1 MSTKSGRCVQWM
13 AIGFLA
19 AAAIGICTRAAEAAV
34 GNVLWTVN
42 VPAAAQC
49 GTSSGT
55 AVAIVTGG
63 KLNFPKFPSLLV
75 TSCVQVGQAKLFF
88 LDPSTNPATLVA
100 TMNTTVTP
108 TAGWESLALRSDK
121 VDLIGCGMVGGVPT
135 VHSIDFSSIAPNT
148 VTDGT
153 AIPLFT
159 VAGASCQGLV
169 WDVTSTPKTIYE
181 SSSAAAS
188 PSVLHLT
195 EAGTSS
201 TPASVPSGCVGSM
214 TGAAVGVVSAENP
227 AFSGSVLFVAC
238 PESGESASEVRQI
251 KRADGAS
258 VNSTEL
264 PFGSFP
270 LTPTPAPGDV
280 ECDPVTFG
288 LSQSWHPGIRN
299 KDVLWVK
306 DAAGTATSHK
316 VYAMELPFAAC
327 GSVPPPPTPALNACP
342 TGDLDTDGDGLPD
355 CWEDKKWWADQLPGI
370 ALDGVYILNRA
381 DTSQR
386 LTLCVESNGIGGFQD
401 IECAS
406 PTKRDIFVEI
416 DYMQYHQPNAS
427 SVSDVVAAFAGAPA
441 FAANSGKCDAGGCN
455 SEIRLHVQVDEQIP
469 HVDNTALIPCTGPL
483 ATGAVDFDAIKKGTA
498 FVPPL
503 GPVGGFGTPTERSNV
518 PLLNAKRLAYHYGL
532 FVHNQSP
539 TAPATSSSSSGCAE
553 LFGNDFMV
561 SLGSWTPPNPAI
573 AAHPGGIGS
582 RAEQAGTFMHEL
594 GHNLGLRHGGVD
606 NVNCKPHHVSV
617 MNYVYQFPNTV
628 GDRPL
633 NYSPLLGV
641 AAPLTCGFANPPG
654 SPLGLN
660 EACLNEA
667 SGIGTVYTGNIAYG
681 PLAGVPAKPTVV
693 KAGGAINWDKD
704 ASLVEPSVSRDLNA
718 MTSSIGGCPPANPTT
733 AREFLEGSDDW
744 QILQLNL
751 RASTDFA
758 DGVSLNFDPPDPSVN
773 NGTVDVTLE
782 TVLDLSLDIID
793 IKPADKNN
801 TINFNSGSTFGV
813 AIFSR
818 KSADGLSVVV
828 DATTID
834 PVSVT
839 LRGIPPGP
847 PWTLTVRRGS
857 DCKVQD
863 VNKDGAPDLVCQFT
877 WQPGPVVSPGLQRA
891 VLTGTT
897 LDGVYDF
904 LSSDTIK
911 FVQ

>member
-1 MSTKSGRCVQWM
+1 
-13 AIGFLA
+13 
-19 AAAIGICTRAAEAAV
+19 
-34 GNVLWTVN
+34 
-42 VPAAAQC
+42 VPISQ
-49 GTSSGT
+49 
-55 AVAIVTGG
+55 
-63 KLNFPKFPSLLV
+63 
-75 TSCVQVGQAKLFF
+75 
-88 LDPSTNPATLVA
+88 
-100 TMNTTVTP
+100 
-108 TAGWESLALRSDK
+108 
-121 VDLIGCGMVGGVPT
+121 
-135 VHSIDFSSIAPNT
+135 
-148 VTDGT
+148 
-153 AIPLFT
+153 
-159 VAGASCQGLV
+159 
-169 WDVTSTPKTIYE
+169 
-181 SSSAAAS
+181 
-188 PSVLHLT
+188 
-195 EAGTSS
+195 
-201 TPASVPSGCVGSM
+201 
-214 TGAAVGVVSAENP
+214 
-227 AFSGSVLFVAC
+227 
-238 PESGESASEVRQI
+238 
-251 KRADGAS
+251 
-258 VNSTEL
+258 
-264 PFGSFP
+264 
-270 LTPTPAPGDV
+270 PGDI
-280 ECDPVTFG
+280 ECDPVTFA

-306 DAAGTATSHK
+306 DAGTVNPHK
-316 VYAMELPFAAC
+316 VYAIELPFAAC
-327 GSVPPPPTPALNACP
+327 GSVPPPPTPAVNACP
-342 TGDLDTDGDGLPD
+342 TGDRDLDGDGLPD
-355 CWEDKKWWADQLPGI
+355 CWEDGKYWSDGLPGI
-370 ALDGVYILNRA
+370 ALDGVYIQGRPVA
-381 DTSQR
+381 TSPR
-386 LTLCVESNGIGGFQD
+386 LLLCVDNGEPGFQPID
-401 IECAS
+401 DCAS
-406 PTKRDIFVEI
+406 PTQRDIFVEI
-416 DYMQYHQPNAS
+416 DSMQYHQPNPS
-427 SVSDVVAAFAGAPA
+427 SVADVIAAFKNNAPA
-441 FAANSGKCDAGGCN
+441 FAPTSGKCDGAGCTPRI
-455 SEIRLHVQVDEQIP
+455 SLHVQVDEVQIP
-469 HVDNTALIPCTGPL
+469 HVDNTTLLPCTGQI
-483 ATGAVDFDAIKKGTA
+483 AGAVDFDAIKKATA
-498 FVPPL
+498 FAPAPPL
-503 GPVGGFGTPTERSNV
+503 DVGGFGTRNERSSV
-518 PLLNAKRLAYHYGL
+518 PLPGAVSVLNAKRLAYHYGL

-539 TAPATSSSSSGCAE
+539 LTGTISSSSGCAE

-628 GDRPL
+628 ADRPL

-641 AAPLTCGFANPPG
+641 AAPLTCGVMNPPG

-681 PLAGVPAKPTVV
+681 PLVGVPAKPTVV

-704 ASLVEPSVSRDLNA
+704 SNPVEPSVSRDLNA

-801 TINFNSGSTFGV
+801 TINFNSGATFGV

-818 KSADGLSVVV
+818 KSPDGQSVAV

-834 PVSVT
+834 PMGVT

-847 PWTLTVRRGS
+847 AWSLTVRRGN

-863 VNKDGAPDLVCQFT
+863 LNKDGAPDLVCQFT

-897 LDGVYDF
+897 LNGGYDF
-904 LSSDTIK
+904 HSSDTIK